1 MQKKQIHCIFLVLND
16 FLYFPEMKLSDLTAY
31 KNIVLQM
38 HNIPDADT
46 VSSAWVLQKYFERK
60 NCKAKIIYGGKI
72 KITKPSLLM
81 FIEALD
87 IDLQMVHEL
96 PIADLLITV
105 DCQYGAGN
113 VEKFQCKKIAVI
125 DHHISEIQEN
135 EFCEINPALGSCATL
150 VHSMLLRENNIAEF
164 LRDEKISTA
173 LYYGL
178 YNDTNGLA
186 EIRHP
191 LDRDLSEVYH
201 DKTLIKKLKNA
212 NLTMPE
218 LAIVSSSLKECEIV
232 ENIGLFRAEPCDP
245 NILGFSSD
253 ITMQVDSL
261 EACVVFSNVND
272 GVKLSVRS
280 CSREIMANEL
290 AAFLCEGFG
299 GGGGNLEKAG
309 GFLKNSEQ
317 YLTARLREYLA
328 AFDKIYAGKT
338 KVDFASASRYKKLQ
352 VPVGFAKCEDLFQ
365 PGTKIT
371 IRTLEGDVDRIAEDN
386 IYFMIGIE
394 GEVYPIL
401 REKFEKNYI
410 ALNDEYQ
417 EVFEY
422 PPAIINRATGRKQP
436 ISRFAKICFANG
448 EKTVRAKQ
456 IEKRTKVFTY
466 WDTEKYYSGKPGDFL
481 VANENDLGDCYIVNE
496 RIFHKTY
503 EPV

>member
-1 MQKKQIHCIFLVLND
+1 MN
-16 FLYFPEMKLSDLTAY
+16 
-31 KNIVLQM
+31 
-38 HNIPDADT
+38 
-46 VSSAWVLQKYFERK
+46 
-60 NCKAKIIYGGKI
+60 
-72 KITKPSLLM
+72 ITKPSLLM
-81 FIEALD
+81 FIEALG
-87 IDLQMVHEL
+87 IEVQMVHEL
-96 PIADLLITV
+96 SGADLLLTV
-105 DCQYGAGN
+105 DCQYGATN
-113 VEKFQCKKIAVI
+113 VEKFPCKKFAVI

-135 EFCEINPALGSCATL
+135 ELCEINSTLGSCATL
-150 VHSMLLRENNIAEF
+150 VYTMLLRENNIGSF
-164 LRDEKISTA
+164 IRDEKISTA

-178 YNDTNGLA
+178 YTDTNGLT
-186 EIRHP
+186 ETRHP
-191 LDRDLSEVYH
+191 FDRDLAETYH
-201 DKTLIKKLKNA
+201 DKTLIKKLKNS

-218 LAIVSSSLKECEIV
+218 LSIVSNSLKKCDIID
-232 ENIGLFRAEPCDP
+232 NIGLFRAEPCDP

-253 ITMQVDSL
+253 IAMQVDSL
-261 EACVVFSNVND
+261 EACIVFSNVND
-272 GVKLSVRS
+272 GIKLSIRS
-280 CSREIMANEL
+280 CNREIMANEI
-290 AAFLCEGFG
+290 AAFLCDGFG

-309 GFLKNSEQ
+309 GFLKNSE
-317 YLTARLREYLA
+317 EYLISRLKEYLV

-338 KVDFASASRYKKLQ
+338 KVDFASAPRYKKLQ

-371 IRTLEGDVDRIAEDN
+371 IRTLEGDVDKIAEDN

-436 ISRFAKICFANG
+436 ISRFSKICFANG
-448 EKTVRAKQ
+448 EKVVRAKQ
-456 IEKRTKVFTY
+456 VEKRTKVFTY

-481 VANENDLGDCYIVNE
+481 VANEGDLGDCYIVNE

>member
-1 MQKKQIHCIFLVLND
+1 MNIRELAK
-16 FLYFPEMKLSDLTAY
+16 Y
-31 KNIVLQM
+31 KNIILQI
-38 HNIPDADT
+38 HNIPDADA
-46 VSSAWVLQKYFERK
+46 VSSAWVLQKYFERH

-72 KITKPSLLM
+72 RITKPSLLM
-81 FIEALD
+81 FINALN
-87 IDLQMVHEL
+87 IDVQMVYEL
-96 PIADLLITV
+96 PEADLLITV

-113 VEKFQCKKIAVI
+113 VEKFPCKEFAVI
-125 DHHISEIQEN
+125 DHHVSEIKEN
-135 EFCEINPALGSCATL
+135 DFCEINPALGSCATL
-150 VHSMLLRENNIAEF
+150 IYSMLLREANIDDF
-164 LRDEKISTA
+164 VKNEKISTA

-178 YNDTNGLA
+178 YTDTNGLA

-191 LDRDLSEVYH
+191 FDRDLTEVYF
-201 DKTLIKKLKNA
+201 DRALIKKLKNA

-218 LAIVSSSLKECEIV
+218 LSIVSSSLKECEIV
-232 ENIGLFRAEPCDP
+232 DNIGLFRAEPCDP

-253 ITMQVDSL
+253 IAMQVDTL
-261 EACVVFSNVND
+261 EACVVFSNVN
-272 GVKLSVRS
+272 GGIKLSVRS

-309 GFLKNSEQ
+309 GFLKNTEEFLIS
-317 YLTARLREYLA
+317 RLKEYLV

-338 KVDFASASRYKKLQ
+338 KVDFASAARYKKLQ

-386 IYFMIGIE
+386 LYFMIGVE

-410 ALNDEYQ
+410 VLHDEYK

-422 PPAIINRATGRKQP
+422 PPAIINRAIGRKQP
-436 ISRFAKICFANG
+436 ISRFAKVCFANG
-448 EKTVRAKQ
+448 EKIVKAMQ
-456 IEKRTKVFTY
+456 ISKRTKVFTY

-496 RIFHKTY
+496 RIFYKTY
-503 EPV
+503 EKM